1 MKAKQGV
8 ICKTNKQT
16 KNPKAIFEKNPAPT
30 DNKHSQKTR
39 EELP

>member
-1 MKAKQGV
+1 MQ
-8 ICKTNKQT
+8 NKQT

-30 DNKHSQKTR
+30 DYKHSQKTKNT